1 MRTFSALEMD
11 ALTEAFNLS
20 LGEAANTFS
29 AIVREE
35 IELSEPTI
43 EIVSREELTLR
54 LERTQP
60 GGAAERL
67 CRINQHFD
75 AASGF
80 QTDALLLF
88 PEHGSL
94 EIVRR
99 MLGDD
104 TSIEHITELEQ
115 DALAE
120 IGNIIINSCMSS
132 LANLFGT
139 EMSGSLPRVQSRTAR
154 TLLDDKAATDVILV
168 ARIGMTMAAH
178 NLSGFVLFIM
188 DVPSIEHFMDQVS
201 RLFRLPLHG
210 ESQPS

>member
-1 MRTFSALEMD
+1 MD
-11 ALTEAFNLS
+11 ALT
-20 LGEAANTFS
+20 EAANTFS

-35 IELSEPTI
+35 IELSVPTI

-54 LERTQP
+54 LESTQP
-60 GGAAERL
+60 GGASERL

-75 AASGF
+75 ATSGF

-201 RLFRLPLHG
+201 RLFRLPQHG

>member
-1 MRTFSALEMD
+1 MD

-20 LGEAANTFS
+20 LGEAASTFS

-35 IELSEPTI
+35 IELSVPTI
-43 EIVSREELTLR
+43 EIVSREELTSR
-54 LERTQP
+54 LESARP
-60 GGAAERL
+60 AGATERL
-67 CRINQHFD
+67 CRINQHFC
-75 AASGF
+75 AAGGF

-104 TSIEHITELEQ
+104 TAIEHITELEQ

-132 LANLFGT
+132 LASLFGS
-139 EMSGSLPRVQSRTAR
+139 EMHGSLPRVQSRTVH

-168 ARIGMTMAAH
+168 ARIGMSMAAH
-178 NLSGFVLFIM
+178 NLHGFVLFIM
-188 DVPSIEHFMDQVS
+188 DVPSIEHFMDRVS
-201 RLFRLPLHG
+201 RYFKLPLHDTG
-210 ESQPS
+210 ERV

>member
-1 MRTFSALEMD
+1 MD

-20 LGEAANTFS
+20 LGEAASTFS

-35 IELSEPTI
+35 IELSVPTI
-43 EIVSREELTLR
+43 ELVSREELTHR
-54 LERTQP
+54 LESAQP
-60 GGAAERL
+60 AGTTERL
-67 CRINQHFD
+67 CRINQRF
-75 AASGF
+75 AAAVGF

-104 TSIEHITELEQ
+104 AAIEHITELEQ

-139 EMSGSLPRVQSRTAR
+139 EMYGSLPRVQSRTAR
-154 TLLDDKAATDVILV
+154 TLLDDKPATDVILV

-178 NLSGFVLFIM
+178 NLHGFVLFIM
-188 DVPSIEHFMDQVS
+188 DVPSIEHFMDRVS
-201 RLFRLPLHG
+201 SYFKLPQQNSG
-210 ESQPS
+210 ELV